1 VYLIP
6 NILAKKT
13 AKSVGEIKTQLNE
26 ESKNWI
32 KENNI
37 NLRKESERLRYY
49 KYLEKKSFKVI
60 WNNLIETI
68 KYTINRTL
76 HFLLFDP
83 FRHVYYFYKYSLSD
97 QDSFLKTDDHKKN
110 IPIRIFYSLILY
122 SLAIIGLFK
131 MFKEKKNNGLIL
143 FLILSIIYF
152 ITVSSWT
159 GNNRYNIPN
168 LIFMSFFIV
177 EGFKFMINKFMK

>member
-1 VYLIP
+1 M
-6 NILAKKT
+6 
-13 AKSVGEIKTQLNE
+13 
-26 ESKNWI
+26 
-32 KENNI
+32 
-37 NLRKESERLRYY
+37 
-49 KYLEKKSFKVI
+49 
-60 WNNLIETI
+60 
-68 KYTINRTL
+68 
-76 HFLLFDP
+76 
-83 FRHVYYFYKYSLSD
+83 
-97 QDSFLKTDDHKKN
+97 
-110 IPIRIFYSLILY
+110 
-122 SLAIIGLFK
+122 AIIGLFK